1 MQCLPRIAKYSQ
13 PPSTVY
19 ECKLNFKYK
28 IMGKKSLYPYPGCR
42 KIIHSVMKT
51 VFIFLLL
58 LTLQVN
64 ASVYSQEV
72 KLNLNLKNGT
82 FKEIIDEIC
91 RLSEFSF
98 VYSDWD
104 LPQTRVKNLKF
115 RDASIEEVLRT
126 LLAGTGLSYEMTE
139 KTILL
144 KKAPVPRTSAQQ
156 IKVVQ
161 GKVIDT
167 KGNPLP
173 GVTVVVKG
181 TTLGSST
188 NADGEFRLELPDKQD
203 IILSFSFIGMKPRE
217 IKYTGQKEIT
227 VKMEEETVEMDAVVV
242 TGMFNRRKEGFT
254 GSAVRLKGDDLKK
267 ISTTNISK
275 ALAAVDPS
283 FRIMEDIS
291 SGSNPNR
298 LPDLRMRGQATL
310 PGGATTETSADVVAL
325 QGEYDTYPNKPL
337 IIQDGFEID
346 LQAMVDLDPDRVEA
360 ITLLKDAAAT
370 AIYGARAANGVIVIE
385 TKTPKV
391 GRLWVTYSGNVRLET
406 PDLSAYNLMN
416 AKEKL
421 EAERLAGFYK
431 SNNGALEPLELYASK
446 LREVLRGVD
455 TYWLDK
461 PLRTAAQHRHSLSFE
476 GGDHAL
482 RYKLY
487 FGGNFTPGVMKGS
500 KRNTMTG
507 ALDLLYRFKKVLLKN
522 SVSVEDAVGEES
534 PWGDFSEYTRLN
546 PYLRPYGKNGEI
558 LKRLDAFDMSFRGNM
573 TTLSYANPMYNAQLN
588 TINRTG
594 SFRVRNQFS
603 IEYNPNS
610 DLRLTGAF
618 SLSKLNGKT
627 EVFRPAQHTAF
638 DYIKDPTKKGDFR
651 RTENENFDY
660 ALDLTAS
667 YNKLFAAIHYVTAN
681 ARFSLQETK
690 EHNYG
695 AYVTGFP
702 NENMDDI
709 LFGKKYDEKMTGAE
723 NTSRLVA
730 ASGSFG
736 YSYDFK
742 YSVDFN
748 ISINGSSQFGKDN
761 RFAPFWSAG
770 LRWDVKKEQ
779 FMTNIDF
786 ISGLILRSS
795 YGVTGTQGFAPY
807 QSRELYSYGNLL
819 KPYESSDATGAELV
833 AMPNEKLKWQETD
846 TWNIALELGLL
857 KGRIT
862 ARAEY
867 YQKLTTNS
875 LTQIT
880 IAPSLGF
887 RTRPENLGT
896 LENKG
901 VELNLAFIPYQN
913 ISRQA
918 YWIITLNGS
927 HNTDKLK
934 KISEAMRRMN
944 EINAGMLD
952 NDKLPKKEKPNA
964 PLPHYVEGESINR
977 LWAVRS
983 LGIDPSTGTE
993 IFLKRNGRMTGK
1005 YDVADLMPVGTTE
1018 PKLQGNINSSFSYK
1032 GFGIDMNFSYK
1043 FGGQA
1048 YNSTLMDKVENADL
1062 VYNADKRVLALRWKN
1077 PGDISRYQA
1086 ISNTANGSS
1095 SKISSR
1101 FVMDENTFQ
1110 MGSLALSY
1118 RMDKTNADYVER
1130 WGLSSVKVGFNM
1142 EDLFYISSI
1151 KRERGISYPFA
1162 RQFSLSLNVAF

>member
-1 MQCLPRIAKYSQ
+1 MEKGFL
-13 PPSTVY
+13 T
-19 ECKLNFKYK
+19 
-28 IMGKKSLYPYPGCR
+28 PYPGCR
-42 KIIHSVMKT
+42 KIIHHLMMKT
-51 VFIFLLL
+51 SFIFLFL
-58 LTLQVN
+58 LTLQAN
-64 ASVYSQEV
+64 ASVYSQQV
-72 KLNLNLKNGT
+72 RLNLEVKNGT
-82 FKEIIDEIC
+82 FKEVINEIG
-91 RLSEFSF
+91 RQSAFSF

-104 LPQTRVKNLKF
+104 LPQTNVKDLNF
-115 RDASIEEVLRT
+115 HDASIEEVLNN
-126 LLAGTGLSYEMTE
+126 LLAGTGLSYEITD

-144 KKAPVPRTSAQQ
+144 KKAANPKTSAQQ
-156 IKVVQ
+156 TKVIQ
-161 GKVIDT
+161 GKVVDT
-167 KGNPLP
+167 NGKPLP
-173 GVTVVVKG
+173 GVTVIVKG
-181 TTLGSST
+181 TTLGCST
-188 NADGEFRLELPDKQD
+188 DKEGKFKFELPNAEG
-203 IILSFSFIGMKPRE
+203 IILQFTFIGMKSQE
-217 IKYTGQKEIT
+217 VSYSGQKNIT
-227 VKMEEETVEMDAVVV
+227 VTMEEDMVEMEAVVV

-254 GSAVRLKGDDLKK
+254 GSAVRVKGDDLKK
-267 ISTTNISK
+267 MSTTNIAK

-283 FRIMEDIS
+283 FRIMEDITN
-291 SGSNPNR
+291 GSNPNR

-310 PGGATTETSADVVAL
+310 PGGGTSTTSADMVAL

-385 TKTPKV
+385 TKQPKA

-406 PDLSAYNLMN
+406 PDLSDYNLMN
-416 AKEKL
+416 AREKL
-421 EAERLAGFYK
+421 EAERLAGMYD
-431 SNNGALEPLELYASK
+431 SSTGALEPLEIYSSK
-446 LREVLRGVD
+446 LMEVLRGVD

-461 PLRTAAQHRHSLSFE
+461 PLRTAVQHRHSLSLE
-476 GGDHAL
+476 GGDQAL

-500 KRNTMTG
+500 KRNTLTG

-522 SVSVEDAVGEES
+522 SISVENAVGEES
-534 PWGDFSEYTRLN
+534 PWGDFSEYTKLN
-546 PYLRPYGKNGEI
+546 PYLRPYGENGEI
-558 LKRLDAFDMSFRGNM
+558 LKRLDFFDGNFRGYTGNFD
-573 TTLSYANPMYNAQLN
+573 YPNPMYNAQLH
-588 TINRTG
+588 TINKTS

-610 DLRLTGAF
+610 DLRLDGAF
-618 SLSKLNGKT
+618 SISKLNGKS
-627 EVFRPAQHTAF
+627 EMFRPAQHTAF
-638 DYIKDPTKKGDFR
+638 DQEKDPTKKGDFR
-651 RTENENFDY
+651 RTQNESFDY

-667 YNKLFAAIHYVTAN
+667 YNKLLGEVHYITAN
-681 ARFSLQETK
+681 ARFSLQENK
-690 EHNYG
+690 DHSYG

-723 NTSRLVA
+723 NTSRLIA

-736 YSYDFK
+736 YSYNFK
-742 YSVDFN
+742 YSADFN

-779 FMTNIDF
+779 FMQNIDF
-786 ISGLILRSS
+786 ISAFVLRGT

-807 QSRELYSYGNLL
+807 QSRELYSYGNIL

-833 AMPNEKLKWQETD
+833 AMPNEKLKWQETG
-846 TWNIALELGLL
+846 TWNIGLELGVLQ
-857 KGRIT
+857 GRIT

-867 YQKLTTNS
+867 FEKLTKNS

-887 RTRPENLGT
+887 STYPENLGT

-913 ISRQA
+913 TSKQA
-918 YWIITLNGS
+918 YWIVTVNGS

-934 KISEAMRRMN
+934 KISEAMRKMN
-944 EINAGMLD
+944 EINSGKLD
-952 NDKLPKKEKPNA
+952 NNKLSKEEKPNA

-983 LGIDPSTGTE
+983 LGIDPATGEE
-993 IFLKRNGRMTGK
+993 IFLKRDGRMTGE
-1005 YDVADLMPVGTTE
+1005 YDVVDLVPVGNTE
-1018 PKLQGNINSSFSYK
+1018 PKWQGNINSSFTYK
-1032 GFGIDMNFSYK
+1032 GFGIDMNFAYK

-1048 YNSTLMDKVENADL
+1048 YNSTLMDKVQNADL
-1062 VYNADKRVLALRWKN
+1062 IYNADKRVLALRWKK

-1086 ISNTANGSS
+1086 ISSAANGSS

-1118 RMDKTNADYVER
+1118 RMDRTNAKYIER

-1151 KRERGISYPFA
+1151 KRERGTSYPFA
-1162 RQFSLSLNVAF
+1162 RQFSFSLNVAF

>member
-1 MQCLPRIAKYSQ
+1 MK
-13 PPSTVY
+13 
-19 ECKLNFKYK
+19 
-28 IMGKKSLYPYPGCR
+28 KKSSCPYPGYR
-42 KIIHSVMKT
+42 KIIHYLVMKT
-51 VFIFLLL
+51 FFIFLLL
-58 LTLQVN
+58 LTLQTN
-64 ASVYSQEV
+64 ARVYSQQV
-72 KLNLNLKNGT
+72 KLNLEVKNGS
-82 FKEIIDEIC
+82 FKEIINEIC
-91 RLSEFSF
+91 RQSEFNF

-104 LPQTRVKNLKF
+104 LPKTNVKNLNF
-115 RDASIEEVLRT
+115 YDASIEDVLNT
-126 LLAGTGLSYEMTE
+126 LLSGTGISYEITE

-144 KKAPVPRTSAQQ
+144 KKANSPQTYTQSA
-156 IKVVQ
+156 KVIR
-161 GKVIDT
+161 GKVIDA

-181 TTLGSST
+181 TTLGTST
-188 NADGEFRLELPDKQD
+188 TTDGTFKFELPDTQG
-203 IILSFSFIGMKPRE
+203 IILQFSFIGMKSQE
-217 IKYTGQKEIT
+217 FTYAGQKEISIR
-227 VKMEEETVEMDAVVV
+227 MEMDAMEMDAVVV

-254 GSAVRLKGDDLKK
+254 GSAVRVKGDDLKK
-267 ISTTNISK
+267 ISTTNIAK

-310 PGGATTETSADVVAL
+310 PGGTISGASTDIVSL

-346 LQAMVDLDPDRVEA
+346 LQAMIDLDPDRVEA

-385 TKTPKV
+385 TKAPKA
-391 GRLWVTYSGNVRLET
+391 GRLWVTYSGNARLET
-406 PDLSAYNLMN
+406 PDLSDYNLMN

-421 EAERLAGFYK
+421 EAEQLAGIYD
-431 SNNGALEPLELYASK
+431 SNNGSLEPLALYSSK

-461 PLRTAAQHRHSLSFE
+461 PLRTAVQHRHSLSFE
-476 GGDHAL
+476 GGDQAL

-500 KRNTMTG
+500 KRNTLTG
-507 ALDLLYRFKKVLLKN
+507 ALDLLYRFNKVLLKN
-522 SVSVEDAVGEES
+522 SISVENAVGEES

-546 PYLRPYGKNGEI
+546 PYLRPYGENGEI
-558 LKRLDAFDMSFRGNM
+558 LKRLDEFDMTFRGIFQP
-573 TTLSYANPMYNAQLN
+573 LSYANPMYNAQLN
-588 TINRTG
+588 TINRTS

-627 EVFRPAQHTAF
+627 EIFRPAQHTAF
-638 DYIKDPTKKGDFR
+638 DEVKDPTKKGDFR
-651 RTENENFDY
+651 RIQNENFDY

-667 YNKLFAAIHYVTAN
+667 YNKLFGAVHYVTAN
-681 ARFSLQETK
+681 ARFSLQENK
-690 EHNYG
+690 DHNYG

-709 LFGKKYDEKMTGAE
+709 LFGKKYDEKMTGSE

-730 ASGSFG
+730 VSGSFG

-761 RFAPFWSAG
+761 RFAPFWSTG

-779 FMTNIDF
+779 FMSNIDF
-786 ISGLILRSS
+786 ISDLVLKGS

-807 QSRELYSYGNLL
+807 QSRELYTYGNLL
-819 KPYESSDATGAELV
+819 QPYESSDATGAELV
-833 AMPNEKLKWQETD
+833 AMPNEKLKWQETN

-867 YQKLTTNS
+867 FQKLTKNS

-887 RTRPENLGT
+887 ETYPENLGT

-901 VELNLAFIPYQN
+901 IELNLAFIPYQN
-913 ISRQA
+913 TSRQA

-944 EINAGMLD
+944 EINSGKLNND
-952 NDKLPKKEKPNA
+952 NLSSENRPNA

-983 LGIDPSTGTE
+983 LGIDPATGKE
-993 IFLKRNGRMTGK
+993 IFLKRNGRMTGI
-1005 YDVADLMPVGTTE
+1005 YDVVDLVPVGSTE
-1018 PKLQGNINSSFSYK
+1018 PKWQGNINSSFTYK
-1032 GFGIDMNFSYK
+1032 GFGIDMNFTYK

-1048 YNSTLMDKVENADL
+1048 YNSTLMNKVENANL
-1062 VYNADKRVLALRWKN
+1062 IYNADKRVLAQRWKK

-1086 ISNTANGSS
+1086 ISSSENGSS
-1095 SKISSR
+1095 SKVSSR

-1118 RMDKTNADYVER
+1118 RMDKTNAKYIER
-1130 WGLSSVKVGFNM
+1130 LGLSSVKVGFNM

>member
-1 MQCLPRIAKYSQ
+1 M
-13 PPSTVY
+13 
-19 ECKLNFKYK
+19 E
-28 IMGKKSLYPYPGCR
+28 KKSLYSYPGCR
-42 KIIHSVMKT
+42 KIIHYLVMKT
-51 VFIFLLL
+51 FFIFLLL

-64 ASVYSQEV
+64 ASVYSQQV
-72 KLNLNLKNGT
+72 KLNLEVKNGS
-82 FKEIIDEIC
+82 FKDIINEIG
-91 RLSEFSF
+91 RQSEFCF

-104 LPQTRVKNLKF
+104 LPQTSVKTLSF
-115 RDASIEEVLRT
+115 QDASIEEVLDA
-126 LLAGTGLSYEMTE
+126 LLMGTSLSYEIIE

-144 KKAPVPRTSAQQ
+144 KKAKFPQTSAQHS
-156 IKVVQ
+156 KVVQ
-161 GKVIDT
+161 GKVVDT
-167 KGNPLP
+167 KGDPLP
-173 GVTVVVKG
+173 SVTVIVKG
-181 TTLGSST
+181 TTLGSLT
-188 NADGEFRLELPDKQD
+188 DKEGKFRFELPDTQG
-203 IILSFSFIGMKPRE
+203 IILQFSFVGMKSQE
-217 IKYTGQKEIT
+217 FTYSGQKEIT
-227 VKMEEETVEMDAVVV
+227 IKMEEDAVEMDAVVV

-254 GSAVRLKGDDLKK
+254 GSAVRVKGDDLKK
-267 ISTTNISK
+267 ISTTNIAK
-275 ALAAVDPS
+275 ALSAVDPS
-283 FRIMEDIS
+283 FRIMDDIS

-310 PGGATTETSADVVAL
+310 PGGMTAGASADMVAL

-385 TKTPKV
+385 TKVPKA
-391 GRLWVTYSGNVRLET
+391 GRLWVTYSGNARVET
-406 PDLSAYNLMN
+406 PDLSDYNLMN
-416 AKEKL
+416 AREKL
-421 EAERLAGFYK
+421 EAERLAGIYDAA
-431 SNNGALEPLELYASK
+431 NGSLEPLELYASK

-461 PLRTAAQHRHSLSFE
+461 PLRTAVQHRHSLSFE
-476 GGDHAL
+476 GGDQAL

-487 FGGNFTPGVMKGS
+487 FGANFTPGVMKGS
-500 KRNTMTG
+500 KRNTLTG
-507 ALDLLYRFKKVLLKN
+507 ALDLLYRFNKVLLKN

-546 PYLRPYGKNGEI
+546 PYLRPYDENGEI
-558 LKRLDAFDMSFRGNM
+558 LKRLDEFDMLFRGS
-573 TTLSYANPMYNAQLN
+573 TSTLSYANPMYNAQLN
-588 TINRTG
+588 TINRTS

-638 DYIKDPTKKGDFR
+638 DEVKDPTKKGDFR
-651 RTENENFDY
+651 RTQNENFDY
-660 ALDLTAS
+660 AMDLTAI
-667 YNKLFAAIHYVTAN
+667 YNKLFGGVHYVTAN
-681 ARFSLQETK
+681 ARFSLQETQD
-690 EHNYG
+690 HSYG

-709 LFGKKYDEKMTGAE
+709 LFGKKYDEKMTGSE

-742 YSVDFN
+742 YSADFN

-770 LRWDVKKEQ
+770 LRWDVKKER
-779 FMTNIDF
+779 FMSNIGF
-786 ISGLILRSS
+786 ISEFVLRGS

-807 QSRELYSYGNLL
+807 QSRELYTYGNLL
-819 KPYESSDATGAELV
+819 KPYDSSDGTGAELV

-867 YQKLTTNS
+867 FQKLTRNS

-887 RTRPENLGT
+887 STYPENLGT

-901 VELNLAFIPYQN
+901 VELNLSFIPYQN
-913 ISRQA
+913 TARQA
-918 YWIITLNGS
+918 YWVITLNGS

-944 EINAGMLD
+944 EINSGMLN
-952 NDKLPKKEKPNA
+952 NDKQSKEERPNA
-964 PLPHYVEGESINR
+964 PLPFYVEGESINR

-983 LGIDPSTGTE
+983 LGIDPSTGKE
-993 IFLKRNGRMTGK
+993 IFQKRDGRMTGE
-1005 YDVADLMPVGTTE
+1005 YDVVDLVPVGSTE
-1018 PKLQGNINSSFSYK
+1018 PKWQGNINSSFTYK
-1032 GFGIDMNFSYK
+1032 GFGIDMNFAYK

-1062 VYNADKRVLALRWKN
+1062 VYNADKRVLALRWKK

-1086 ISNTANGSS
+1086 ISNSANGSS
-1095 SKISSR
+1095 SKVTSR
-1101 FVMDENTFQ
+1101 FVMNEDTFQ

-1118 RMDKTNADYVER
+1118 RMDKTNAKYIKR

-1162 RQFSLSLNVAF
+1162 RQFSFSLNVAF

>member
-1 MQCLPRIAKYSQ
+1 M
-13 PPSTVY
+13 
-19 ECKLNFKYK
+19 E
-28 IMGKKSLYPYPGCR
+28 KKSLYPYPGCR
-42 KIIHSVMKT
+42 KIIHYLVMKT
-51 VFIFLLL
+51 FFIFLLL
-58 LTLQVN
+58 LTLQAN
-64 ASVYSQEV
+64 ASVYSQQV
-72 KLNLNLKNGT
+72 KLNLEVKNGS
-82 FKEIIDEIC
+82 FKDVINEIG
-91 RLSEFSF
+91 RQSEFSF

-104 LPQTRVKNLKF
+104 LPQTGVQDLNF
-115 RDASIEEVLRT
+115 HDASIEEVLNT
-126 LLAGTGLSYEMTE
+126 LLAGTGLSYEITE

-144 KKAPVPRTSAQQ
+144 KKGSLPQTSAQQ
-156 IKVVQ
+156 AKVVQ
-161 GKVIDT
+161 GKVVDS

-173 GVTVVVKG
+173 GVTIIVKG
-181 TTLGSST
+181 TTLGTST
-188 NADGEFRLELPDKQD
+188 GADGTFKFEIPDTQG
-203 IILSFSFIGMKPRE
+203 IILQFSFIGMKSQE
-217 IKYTGQKEIT
+217 FTYAGQKEIT
-227 VKMEEETVEMDAVVV
+227 IKMEEDAVEMDAVVV

-254 GSAVRLKGDDLKK
+254 GSAVRVKGDDLKK
-267 ISTTNISK
+267 ISTTNIAK

-310 PGGATTETSADVVAL
+310 PSGTTAGASADMVAL

-385 TKTPKV
+385 TKVPKA

-406 PDLSAYNLMN
+406 PDLSDYNLMN
-416 AKEKL
+416 AREKL
-421 EAERLAGFYK
+421 EAERLAGIYDA
-431 SNNGALEPLELYASK
+431 SNGSLEPLELYASK

-461 PLRTAAQHRHSLSFE
+461 PLRTAVQHRHSLSFE
-476 GGDHAL
+476 GGDQAL

-500 KRNTMTG
+500 RRNTLTG
-507 ALDLLYRFKKVLLKN
+507 ALDLLYRFNKVLLKN
-522 SVSVEDAVGEES
+522 SVSVENAVGEES

-546 PYLRPYGKNGEI
+546 PYLRPYGENGEI
-558 LKRLDAFDMSFRGNM
+558 LKRLDEFDLTFRGDIR
-573 TTLSYANPMYNAQLN
+573 TISYANPMYNAQLN
-588 TINRTG
+588 TINRTS

-627 EVFRPAQHTAF
+627 EIFRPAQHTAF
-638 DYIKDPTKKGDFR
+638 DEIKDPTKKGDFR
-651 RTENENFDY
+651 RTQNENFDY

-667 YNKLFAAIHYVTAN
+667 YNKLFGAVHYVTAN

-690 EHNYG
+690 DHSYG

-709 LFGKKYDEKMTGAE
+709 LFGKKYDEKMTGSE

-742 YSVDFN
+742 YSADFN

-779 FMTNIDF
+779 FMSNIDF
-786 ISGLILRSS
+786 ISEFVLRGS

-807 QSRELYSYGNLL
+807 QSRELYTYGNLL
-819 KPYESSDATGAELV
+819 RPYESSDATGAELV
-833 AMPNEKLKWQETD
+833 AMPNERLKWQETD
-846 TWNIALELGLL
+846 TWNIALELGIL

-867 YQKLTTNS
+867 FQKLTKNS

-887 RTRPENLGT
+887 STYPENLGT

-913 ISRQA
+913 TARQA
-918 YWIITLNGS
+918 YWVITLNGS

-944 EINAGMLD
+944 EINSGMLD
-952 NDKLPKKEKPNA
+952 NDELSKEERPNA

-983 LGIDPSTGTE
+983 LGIDPSTGKE
-993 IFLKRNGRMTGK
+993 IFLKRDGRMTGT
-1005 YDVADLMPVGTTE
+1005 YDVVDLVPVGTTE
-1018 PKLQGNINSSFSYK
+1018 PKWQGNINSSFTYK
-1032 GFGIDMNFSYK
+1032 GFGIDMNFAYK

-1062 VYNADKRVLALRWKN
+1062 VYNADKRVLALRWQN
-1077 PGDISRYQA
+1077 SGDNSRYQG
-1086 ISNTANGSS
+1086 ISSAANGSS
-1095 SKISSR
+1095 SKVTSR

-1118 RMDKTNADYVER
+1118 RMDKTNAKYIER

-1162 RQFSLSLNVAF
+1162 RQFSFSLNVAF